1 VAFKYK
7 NASPFSFNHSTG
19 DKTMRVTRTST
30 YSDTINTQEIDVSH
44 EQLDAWRSGVS
55 IQVAMPN
62 LSADEREFIMTGITS
77 DEWNKLFPPEHC

>member
-1 VAFKYK
+1 
-7 NASPFSFNHSTG
+7 
-19 DKTMRVTRTST
+19 MRVTRTST